1 MRKLPLLM
9 IGALVGA
16 SMATLVSQTH
26 VLTSTNAIA
35 ASAETYRQLSLFGDV
50 FERVRQDYVEA
61 PDEAAMIEAAIN
73 GMLSSLDPHS
83 GFMDAKSHRDMQQQ
97 TRGEF
102 GGLGIEVTM
111 DEGLV
116 RVVAPID
123 ETPAFEAGVMAN
135 DLITHIDGEQVDGMT
150 LSQAVDM
157 MRGAVGT
164 EVTLRIRRS
173 GAADPVEITIVRDI
187 IRVRPVRARLED
199 DIGYL
204 RVTTFNGQ
212 TESALRRA
220 VRELK
225 EEAGPDGLKGFV
237 VDMRNNP
244 GGLLDQGVRVTD
256 AFLDRGEIVSIRGRD
271 TDRTQRISA
280 NSGDISDGLPIVVL
294 INGGSASAS
303 EIFAGALQDH
313 ERATLMG
320 TRSFGKGSVQ
330 TIIPLNGNGALR
342 LTTSRYYTPSGRSI
356 QARGIDPDILVL
368 QDVPEEL
375 RGQDETTGEAGLRGH
390 LSGEEEETGGSS
402 AYIPPDPE
410 DDKQLLAA
418 LAFLRGQQIDS
429 FLKSEVET
437 ENETVPN

>member
-26 VLTSTNAIA
+26 VLTSSNAVA

-50 FERVRQDYVEA
+50 FERVRNDYVEA
-61 PDEAAMIEAAIN
+61 PDEAKMIEAAIN

-83 GFMDAKSHRDMQQQ
+83 GFMDARSHRDMQQQ

-102 GGLGIEVTM
+102 GGLGIEVQTE
-111 DEGLV
+111 DGLV

-123 ETPAFEAGVMAN
+123 DTPAFEAGIMTN
-135 DLITHIDGEQVDGMT
+135 DLITHIDDEPVEGMS
-150 LSQAVDM
+150 LNQAVDL

-164 EVTLRIRRS
+164 EVNLRIRRPGVS
-173 GAADPVEITIVRDI
+173 DPVEKTIVRDI
-187 IRVRPVRARLED
+187 IQIRPVRARLED

-204 RVTTFNGQ
+204 RITTFNAQ
-212 TESALRRA
+212 THDALL
-220 VRELK
+220 REIRGLE
-225 EEAGPDGLKGFV
+225 EEAGPDGLKGV
-237 VDMRNNP
+237 IVDLRNNP

-256 AFLDRGEIVSIRGRD
+256 AFLDRGEILTIRGRD
-271 TDRTQRISA
+271 AEETQRVSA
-280 NSGDISDGLPIVVL
+280 SSGDITDGLPVVVL

-313 ERATLMG
+313 ERATLIG
-320 TRSFGKGSVQ
+320 SRSFGKGSVQ
-330 TIIPLNGNGALR
+330 TIFPLNGNGAVR

-356 QARGIDPDILVL
+356 QARGIDPDIIVL
-368 QDVPEEL
+368 QDIPEEL
-375 RGQDETTGEAGLRGH
+375 RGRDETSGESGLRGH
-390 LSGEEEETGGSS
+390 LDGEEEGGGGSS

-418 LAFLRGQQIDS
+418 LAYLRGQQIDE
-429 FLKSEVET
+429 FVKSEAET
-437 ENETVPN
+437 ERETVPN

>member
-26 VLTSTNAIA
+26 VLTSTNAVA

-50 FERVRQDYVEA
+50 FERVRQDYVEQ
-61 PDEAAMIEAAIN
+61 PEEAAMIEAAIN

-83 GFMDAKSHRDMQQQ
+83 SFMDQKSYRDMEQQ

-111 DEGLV
+111 EEGLV
-116 RVVAPID
+116 RVVTPID

-135 DLITHIDGEQVDGMT
+135 DLITHIDDQEVQGMT
-150 LSQAVDM
+150 LSQAVEM
-157 MRGAVGT
+157 MRGPVGT
-164 EVTLRIRRS
+164 EVSLRIRRP
-173 GAADPVEITIVRDI
+173 GAAEPVEITIVRDT

-204 RVTTFNGQ
+204 RVTTFNRQ
-212 TESALRRA
+212 TEANLRRA
-220 VRELK
+220 VQELK
-225 EEAGPDGLKGFV
+225 DEAGPDGLKGFV
-237 VDMRNNP
+237 IDMRNNP
-244 GGLLDQGVRVTD
+244 GGLLDQGVMVTD

-271 TDRTQRISA
+271 ADRTQRFSA
-280 NSGDISDGLPIVVL
+280 SSGDISNGLPLVVL

-313 ERATLMG
+313 ERATLLG
-320 TRSFGKGSVQ
+320 SRTFGKGSVQ

-368 QDVPEEL
+368 QDIPEEL
-375 RGQDETTGEAGLRGH
+375 QGRDETTGEAGLRGH
-390 LSGEEEETGGSS
+390 LSGDEEEGGGSS
-402 AYIPPDPE
+402 AYIPPDAE

-429 FLKSEVET
+429 FLKSEAET

>member
-26 VLTSTNAIA
+26 VLTSTNAVA

-83 GFMDAKSHRDMQQQ
+83 SFMDQKSFRDMEQQ

-111 DEGLV
+111 EDGLV
-116 RVVAPID
+116 RVVTPID

-135 DLITHIDGEQVDGMT
+135 DLITHIDDAEVQGMT
-150 LSQAVDM
+150 LNQAVEM
-157 MRGAVGT
+157 MRGPVGT
-164 EVTLRIRRS
+164 EVTLRIRRP
-173 GAADPVEITIVRDI
+173 GAADSIEITIVRDM

-199 DIGYL
+199 DIGYV
-204 RVTTFNGQ
+204 RVTTFNRQ
-212 TESALRRA
+212 TEPNLRRA
-220 VRELK
+220 VQELK
-225 EEAGPDGLKGFV
+225 DEAGPDGLKGII

-244 GGLLDQGVRVTD
+244 GGLLDQGVMVTD

-271 TDRTQRISA
+271 ANRTQRFSA
-280 NSGDISDGLPIVVL
+280 SSGDISGGLPMVVL

-313 ERATLMG
+313 ERATLLG
-320 TRSFGKGSVQ
+320 SRTFGKGSVQ

-368 QDVPEEL
+368 QDIPEEL
-375 RGQDETTGEAGLRGH
+375 RGRDETSGEAGLRGH
-390 LSGEEEETGGSS
+390 LSGDEEEGGGSS
-402 AYIPPDPE
+402 AYIPPDPA

-429 FLKSEVET
+429 FLKSEAER